1 MDRIRSEACTV
12 LAKFNH
18 RALLNIAG
26 FLPFLSLPG
35 LSKSSGWLPNS
46 VFKAHLHFLR
56 FDGFYWVLLG
66 FIRFYWV
73 SLGFIRFH
81 WYLLGF
87 TGFFWALLS
96 ITGFLLSFTR
106 FWLCSTGFYW
116 VLLGSTGFYWVSPGF
131 TESYCFNR
139 FSWSFFREFTRYY
152 WVLHDFT
159 GITQL

>member
-1 MDRIRSEACTV
+1 MLGSTNWPFPSRVIGNDQSAGGSSQRSMDRIRSEACTV
-12 LAKFNH
+12 LAKFNR

-106 FWLCSTGFYW
+106 F
-116 VLLGSTGFYWVSPGF
+116 
-131 TESYCFNR
+131 
-139 FSWSFFREFTRYY
+139 
-152 WVLHDFT
+152 
-159 GITQL
+159 